1 MTFASELFNARWHEE
16 RSCFLKALCC
26 ILLVIPDD
34 FARFSCNMLL
44 QNACK
49 NHQNMLEKSTKM
61 VPKWSPNLSK
71 METGGGLE
79 ATWEPSLKR
88 GGSKMGPATPQI
100 SQDAPKR
107 SLTWPKRAARRSQDG
122 QVGAQDRTKMPPREL
137 KMSHY
142 KPRYANIDQHMGV
155 Y

>member
-1 MTFASELFNARWHEE
+1 MNVF
-16 RSCFLKALCC
+16 
-26 ILLVIPDD
+26 V
-34 FARFSCNMLL
+34 CNVLL
-44 QNACK
+44 QNAYK
-49 NHQNMLEKSTKM
+49 NHQNYIRKTNENGPKM
-61 VPKWSPNLSK
+61 VPKPSK
-71 METGGGLE
+71 IEPGGGLE

-107 SLTWPKRAARRSQDG
+107 SLTWPKRAARQSQDG
-122 QVGAQDRTKMPPREL
+122 QVGLQDGAKMAPREL

>member
-1 MTFASELFNARWHEE
+1 MQDGTKREAVSWKLSATFFR
-16 RSCFLKALCC
+16 CFL
-26 ILLVIPDD
+26 VISNV
-34 FARFSCNMLL
+34 FVCNMLL

-49 NHQNMLEKSTKM
+49 NHQTYGRKFTKM
-61 VPKWSPNLSK
+61 VPKWSQNLSK
-71 METGGGLE
+71 IEPGGALE

-100 SQDAPKR
+100 SQDALKR

-122 QVGAQDRTKMPPREL
+122 QVGAPDRAQMAPREL

-142 KPRYANIDQHMGV
+142 KPRYATIDQHMGV

>member
-1 MTFASELFNARWHEE
+1 MARREKLFLGSSLLH
-16 RSCFLKALCC
+16 SCDE
-26 ILLVIPDD
+26 ILVISNVS
-34 FARFSCNMLL
+34 FCNMLL
-44 QNACK
+44 KNACK
-49 NHQNMLEKSTKM
+49 STTHWLEKLTKM
-61 VPKWSPNLSK
+61 VPTWSQNLSK
-71 METGGGLE
+71 IEPGGGLE

-122 QVGAQDRTKMPPREL
+122 QVGAQDRAKMAPREL
-137 KMSHY
+137 KMSHH

>member
-1 MTFASELFNARWHEE
+1 MARREKLFLGSSLLH
-16 RSCFLKALCC
+16 SCDEV
-26 ILLVIPDD
+26 LVISNVS
-34 FARFSCNMLL
+34 FCNMLL
-44 QNACK
+44 EIACK
-49 NHQNMLEKSTKM
+49 KHHTLARKTSENGHKT
-61 VPKWSPNLSK
+61 VPKPFQNRAWR
-71 METGGGLE
+71 GLE

-100 SQDAPKR
+100 SQDAPKQ

-122 QVGAQDRTKMPPREL
+122 QVGAQDRAKMAPREL

-155 Y
+155 H

>member
-1 MTFASELFNARWHEE
+1 MCLFAITHAKITNKMSEQITN
-16 RSCFLKALCC
+16 
-26 ILLVIPDD
+26 II
-34 FARFSCNMLL
+34 
-44 QNACK
+44 
-49 NHQNMLEKSTKM
+49 
-61 VPKWSPNLSK
+61 PKWSQNLSK
-71 METGGGLE
+71 MEPGGVLE

-122 QVGAQDRTKMPPREL
+122 QVGLQDGAKMAPREL

-142 KPRYANIDQHMGV
+142 KPRFANIDQHMGV

>member
-1 MTFASELFNARWHEE
+1 MARREKLFLGSSLLH
-16 RSCFLKALCC
+16 SCDE
-26 ILLVIPDD
+26 ILVISNVS
-34 FARFSCNMLL
+34 FCNMLL
-44 QNACK
+44 KNACK
-49 NHQNMLEKSTKM
+49 KHHTLARKTNGNGPKS
-61 VPKWSPNLSK
+61 VPKPSK
-71 METGGGLE
+71 IEPGGGLE

-122 QVGAQDRTKMPPREL
+122 QVGAQDRAKMAPREL
-137 KMSHY
+137 KMSQY